1 MQGAGSGV
9 ALNTPWRPAGFTTI
23 GMPGDESARTI
34 PIMEKVPCG
43 FPCPVCGTAS
53 LVYSTKQHA
62 NTTGWSTRRYRKC
75 EKCAKRFTTVELLL
89 IKDEE

>member
-1 MQGAGSGV
+1 M
-9 ALNTPWRPAGFTTI
+9 ALSTPWRPGGFTTI
-23 GMPGDESARTI
+23 GTPDEEPPRTI
-34 PIMEKVPCG
+34 ASMEKVACG

-75 EKCAKRFTTVELLL
+75 EQCAKRFTTVELLL